1 MSELTII
8 ITIIFI
14 FSFVPLIL
22 AEISRVKSMPSI
34 EDFFVCNR
42 SLSTFLYFFTIYST
56 WYSAFAVMGSS
67 AHFYLNGPVYMTTF
81 AWNALFAICLFF
93 IGRRIWFY
101 GKQHKYMTPSD
112 FFQDIYRS
120 KPLTLLVTIILFVF
134 TLPYV
139 QIQFSG
145 AAYLID
151 IASHGKIP

>member
-22 AEISRVKSMPSI
+22 AEISRVKYMPSI

-93 IGRRIWFY
+93 IGIFL
-101 GKQHKYMTPSD
+101 SN
-112 FFQDIYRS
+112 
-120 KPLTLLVTIILFVF
+120 
-134 TLPYV
+134 
-139 QIQFSG
+139 
-145 AAYLID
+145 
-151 IASHGKIP
+151 